1 VGKHQIHAA
10 AKPRGHFRA
19 GGWIVVHAFTACLG
33 IALAG
38 AAWASETHV
47 VVIEN
52 MRFNPPVVTVQRGD
66 RIVWVNKDLVPHTAN
81 SDGHGFD
88 SGNIASTA
96 SWSYLAKQPG
106 SYPYSCA
113 FHPMMHGTLT
123 VR

>member
-1 VGKHQIHAA
+1 MVPAD
-10 AKPRGHFRA
+10 
-19 GGWIVVHAFTACLG
+19 
-33 IALAG
+33 

-52 MRFNPPVVTVQRGD
+52 IRVNPPAVTAQRGD
-66 RIVWVNKDLVPHTAN
+66 RFVWVNKDLVPHTA
-81 SDGHGFD
+81 SSAGPGFD
-88 SGNIASTA
+88 SGNIPSAS
-96 SWSYLAKQPG
+96 SWSYVAKQPG